1 MSKKTVLLVGGL
13 AVLAA
18 AGAGLHYK
26 APAYLENRFRT
37 ILSSPDSDLRGEFS
51 DFEMSLLGRTLAAR
65 NVKLIDPNGVTYTI
79 GSMHLNQVNW
89 LTLIGANPFGN
100 GIAGQA
106 DLEELAIAHDAYGI
120 TTPKAELGDLAMDLA
135 SRNFDI
141 TTGRAD
147 LQNLT
152 ISDGDIR
159 RINIDHLLAEN
170 AGSANIDA
178 LNITGWK
185 MDDQET
191 KITSSIDNMTFVGCA
206 GPADLIASFDPDIA
220 RDFAICDDISATTLS
235 FADDAGLEMSV
246 DAIALS
252 GLESRVIKSGT
263 LTGLSMQQPD
273 NPARLAIGEISLADF
288 RVDLTGDMIDLD
300 TRLSMA
306 DARKMVENTSFQT
319 IIVKNP
325 VISDEEVEIAL
336 DNVTLRD
343 MRDGRLA
350 GIDITGSHIT
360 QKTPDGPANFGLDG
374 LSVTDLDL
382 MAITGFG
389 EIYDVADEMV
399 GQHIDQF
406 EDFTLGQMNLPL
418 SQALYGA
425 FSINGLSFSGAPDGE
440 KVEIRLDSFK
450 STLEKPFTPENSALT
465 FVKINNS
472 TLEGLHA
479 TLDDSITGGNDTAIY
494 LGINSFDDLV
504 LDVSNSIIWD
514 ETAGDFVYS
523 IDKVALRDIGQIGL
537 SVTVTGIN
545 DDVMTRLLKT
555 RIGDDAALEQAL
567 TVDAAFRGARLEIS
581 GEKMLP
587 FALGVASLLNGN
599 TAEDMKMLVTMNLM
613 QAQEQF
619 ADDATLYDAFGELLA
634 WVDDPRH
641 LLIELAP
648 QEPVAMGMAAG
659 GLMFPQMGAQM
670 LGLRITA
677 NGQ

>member
-1 MSKKTVLLVGGL
+1 
-13 AVLAA
+13 
-18 AGAGLHYK
+18 
-26 APAYLENRFRT
+26 
-37 ILSSPDSDLRGEFS
+37 
-51 DFEMSLLGRTLAAR
+51 
-65 NVKLIDPNGVTYTI
+65 
-79 GSMHLNQVNW
+79 
-89 LTLIGANPFGN
+89 
-100 GIAGQA
+100 
-106 DLEELAIAHDAYGI
+106 
-120 TTPKAELGDLAMDLA
+120 
-135 SRNFDI
+135 
-141 TTGRAD
+141 
-147 LQNLT
+147 
-152 ISDGDIR
+152 
-159 RINIDHLLAEN
+159 
-170 AGSANIDA
+170 
-178 LNITGWK
+178 
-185 MDDQET
+185 
-191 KITSSIDNMTFVGCA
+191 
-206 GPADLIASFDPDIA
+206 
-220 RDFAICDDISATTLS
+220 
-235 FADDAGLEMSV
+235 
-246 DAIALS
+246 
-252 GLESRVIKSGT
+252 
-263 LTGLSMQQPD
+263 
-273 NPARLAIGEISLADF
+273 
-288 RVDLTGDMIDLD
+288 
-300 TRLSMA
+300 
-306 DARKMVENTSFQT
+306 
-319 IIVKNP
+319 
-325 VISDEEVEIAL
+325 
-336 DNVTLRD
+336 
-343 MRDGRLA
+343 
-350 GIDITGSHIT
+350 

-425 FSINGLSFSGAPDGE
+425 FSMNGLSFSGAPDGE

-619 ADDATLYDAFGELLA
+619 ADDATLYDAFGELLT